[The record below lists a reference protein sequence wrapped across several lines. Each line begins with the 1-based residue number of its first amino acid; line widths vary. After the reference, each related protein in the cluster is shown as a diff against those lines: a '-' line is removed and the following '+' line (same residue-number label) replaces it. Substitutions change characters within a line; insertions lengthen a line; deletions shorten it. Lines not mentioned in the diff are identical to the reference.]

1 MRPFWQDAVL
11 ATLAIL
17 SMLGYINIVENFF

>member
-11 ATLAIL
+11 VTLAIL